1 MRFTCWPD
9 LAAPRCS
16 QDTFISMAQTFKVR
30 NLSRGL
36 HWKFRRA
43 EKAVCECACAWVE
56 YGVTVRDLTL
66 QESIAARNVQ
76 AATREPLDYAEIP
89 GIIFSG
95 KTDYS
100 LIRAAHQF
108 CAESVA

>member
-1 MRFTCWPD
+1 MAKTVFNVTRQWYMKRK
-9 LAAPRCS
+9 AAENAVNDACS
-16 QDTFISMAQTFKVR
+16 CV
-30 NLSRGL
+30 
-36 HWKFRRA
+36 
-43 EKAVCECACAWVE
+43 WVV
-56 YGVTVRDLTL
+56 YGESVRDLTL
-66 QESIAARNVQ
+66 AESIAARNVQ

-108 CAESVA
+108 AESVA